1 MFKGNLPQRVLAL
14 ILLIVSSGCAGAYR
28 DYPKGCVP
36 YGYCPQPPLPYVE
49 YFGCPTPIA
58 ERYLVRPSAVS
69 AQESIDA
76 DAAADVENR
85 LK

>member
-1 MFKGNLPQRVLAL
+1 MIQGNLSRRFLAS

-49 YFGCPTPIA
+49 YCGCPTPIA
-58 ERYLVRPSAVS
+58 ERYLALPSAVG
-69 AQESIDA
+69 AQESIGA
-76 DAAADVENR
+76 DTAANAEDW